1 MPYCFVFLLIL
12 PLRSKKMAD
21 PNLSY
26 PLIVEDYKHH
36 LRSFPDSYLS
46 FQSFCEPYNVR
57 VESVR
62 QWMRRRG
69 IDLSVLYYE
78 ILLERSTLDPTFEI
92 PQTFGRRR
100 KTSPPV
106 VDEKPASVQAA
117 PPPEVLKG
125 VSITF
130 PDGVTVNIRQAHVPA
145 LTKFI
150 ESYNKLSAQN
160 YVQSE

>member
-1 MPYCFVFLLIL
+1 
-12 PLRSKKMAD
+12 MAN

-26 PLIVEDYKHH
+26 PLIVEDYKQH

-57 VESVR
+57 VQSVR

-78 ILLERSTLDPTFEI
+78 ILLERSTRDPGIDI
-92 PQTFGRRR
+92 PRTFGHGR
-100 KTSPPV
+100 KSSPSAV
-106 VDEKPASVQAA
+106 EEKPASVQAVS
-117 PPPEVLKG
+117 PPEVLKG

-130 PDGVTVNIRQAHVPA
+130 PDGVTVNIRQAHAPA